1 MMKNF
6 SKIPVNR
13 LSAEEAAVE
22 LERLAAE
29 IRKHDQLYYQKDAP
43 VVADAQYD
51 ALRLRNEAIEKLF
64 PGLVRADSPGK
75 NVGAAPSA
83 KFTKVTHSQPMLSL
97 GNAFSVADVS
107 DFLERV
113 RRFLGLSQDAPL
125 ALTAEP
131 KIDGLSASLRYEGG
145 EFVLGATRGD
155 GEVGE
160 DITRN
165 LQTVGDIPKHLKGD
179 GWPDVLEV
187 RGEIYIARP
196 DFLALNARN
205 RKEGK
210 ALFANPRNAAAGSV
224 RQLDPA
230 ITASR
235 PLRFFA
241 YGWGEVSP
249 NPFQEQ
255 IKALESFR
263 RWGFRVNG
271 KTKLFN
277 ELNQLEKYYDNIER
291 IRATLDYDI
300 DGVVYKINWLDY
312 QARLGQA
319 GRSPRWAVARKFPA
333 EKATT
338 VLLDIDIQVGRTGA
352 LTPVAKLKPVTV
364 GGVVVSSATLHNAD
378 EIARKDIRIGDT
390 VVIQRAGD
398 VIPQVVEVVL
408 RQRPRG
414 AQPYRFPTLCPVC
427 KSSAVREGDDVAV
440 RCTGGLVCPAH
451 RIERLRHFVSRNAFD
466 IEGLGKKQV
475 QAFFEKGLVHSPADI
490 FKLEKMNQTLEPPI
504 EEWEGWGEQS
514 VKNLFAAVGER
525 RTISFERFLF
535 ALGIR
540 HIGDNNA
547 ALLARTYGTVEA
559 FLAAIGEAVDM
570 ETQAYGEL
578 VNIDGIGPKV
588 AAALMDFF
596 GEEHNRKVVDDLLG
610 EVAVEPAKAVSSSSP
625 VSGKTIVFTG
635 TMEKMSRSEAKALAE
650 RLRPNV
656 SGSVSAKTD
665 LVVAGPGAGS
675 KLKKAV
681 ELGIDT
687 LDEDGWLALIGG

>member
-6 SKIPVNR
+6 SKIQVNR
-13 LSAEEAAVE
+13 LLAEEAAVE

-43 VVADAQYD
+43 VVADAEYD
-51 ALRLRNEAIEKLF
+51 ALRLRNDAIEKRF

-97 GNAFSVADVS
+97 GNAFSAEDVG

-131 KIDGLSASLRYEGG
+131 KIDGLSANLRYEGG

-179 GWPDVLEV
+179 DWPDILEV

-210 ALFANPRNAAAGSV
+210 PLFANPRNAAAGSV

-235 PLRFFA
+235 PLRFYA

-249 NPFQEQ
+249 NPFTEQ
-255 IKALESFR
+255 MKALESFR

-277 ELNQLEKYYDNIER
+277 ELNELEKYYDNIER

-440 RCTGGLVCPAH
+440 RCTGGLVCPAQ

-475 QAFFEKGLVHSPADI
+475 QAFFEKGVVHSPADI
-490 FKLEKMNQTLEPPI
+490 FKLEKMNRTLEPPI
-504 EEWEGWGEQS
+504 EEWEGWGALS
-514 VKNLFAAVGER
+514 VKNLFAAVNQR

-540 HIGDNNA
+540 HVGDNNA

-559 FLAAIGEAVDM
+559 FLAAIGEAVDI

-588 AAALMDFF
+588 AAALADFF
-596 GEEHNRKVVDDLLG
+596 GEDHNRKVVDDLLG
-610 EVAVEPAKAVSSSSP
+610 EVAVEPAKAVKSDSP
-625 VSGKTIVFTG
+625 ISGKTIVFTG

-650 RLRPNV
+650 RLGAKV

-675 KLKKAV
+675 KLKIAAGLGV
-681 ELGIDT
+681 EVID
-687 LDEDGWLALIGG
+687 EAAWLKLAGH

>member
-13 LSAEEAAVE
+13 LSAEEAAAE
-22 LERLAAE
+22 LKRLAAE

-43 VVADAQYD
+43 LVADAEYD
-51 ALRLRNEAIEKLF
+51 ALRLRNEAIEKRF

-97 GNAFSVADVS
+97 GNAFSSTDVS

-210 ALFANPRNAAAGSV
+210 SLFANPRNAAAGSV

-255 IKALESFR
+255 MKALESFR

-277 ELNQLEKYYDNIER
+277 ELNQLEKYYNNIER

-414 AQPYRFPTLCPVC
+414 AQPYRFPAFCPVC

-440 RCTGGLVCPAH
+440 RCTGGLVCPAQ

-490 FKLEKMNQTLEPPI
+490 FKLEKMNRTLEPPI

-514 VKNLFAAVGER
+514 VKNLFAAVNQR

-570 ETQAYGEL
+570 ETQAYQEL

-596 GEEHNRKVVDDLLG
+596 REEHNRKVVDDLLG
-610 EVAVEPAKAVSSSSP
+610 EVAVEPAKAVSNSSP
-625 VSGKTIVFTG
+625 ISGKTIVFTG

-650 RLRPNV
+650 RLGAKV

-675 KLKKAV
+675 KLKKAAGLGV
-681 ELGIDT
+681 EVID
-687 LDEDGWLALIGG
+687 EAAWLKLAGG